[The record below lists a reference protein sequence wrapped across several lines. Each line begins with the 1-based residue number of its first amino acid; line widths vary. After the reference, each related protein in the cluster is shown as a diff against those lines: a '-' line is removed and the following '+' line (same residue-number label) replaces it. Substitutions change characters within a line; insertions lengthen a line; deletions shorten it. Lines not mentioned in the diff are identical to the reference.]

1 MDAHLQDV
9 LNEME
14 SATSGLSD
22 SDLNTLRLAPGKWT
36 AAQTLEH
43 LILAFTGTTKNMRKM
58 AAGKIGIAPP
68 TLKQRIG
75 KFVVVGLGY
84 MPEGRSAPELTRPTA
99 APSAEVCKRFRQ
111 AVHEMD
117 SAIAIRAANVPAR
130 RRVAIHP
137 ILGPLTVREWRKFHL
152 VHTRHHM
159 RQIQAMRQAAAGA
172 GATAA

>member
-1 MDAHLQDV
+1 MDAYFQAV

-14 SATSGLSD
+14 SATSGLTD
-22 SDLNTLRLAPGKWT
+22 NDLNTLRLAPGKWT

-43 LILAFTGTTKNMRKM
+43 LILAFTGTTRNMRKL
-58 AAGKIGIAPP
+58 AEGKGDIAPP

-75 KFVVVGLGY
+75 KFVLVALGH
-84 MPEGRSAPELTRPTA
+84 MPEGRSAPEFTRPAVT
-99 APSAEVCKRFRQ
+99 PSVDVRERFRQ
-111 AVHEMD
+111 AVQDMD
-117 SAIAIRAANVPAR
+117 SAIATRAASVPAPR
-130 RRVAIHP
+130 HIAIHP
-137 ILGPLTVREWRKFHL
+137 ILGPLTSREWRKFHL